1 MRLGRI
7 ALITLLG
14 LCSQPAQAESF
25 VAAVA
30 DYYKERS
37 TRVMAPSIVTQLE
50 LPDDWRVGGRVL
62 VDQITSASGAFT
74 ATDEPFTERRYEVG
88 VNVDTRLQ
96 GWLRPGVTAKYSTES
111 DYTSVTGGGSLTAL
125 LNNELSTITGALQYQ
140 HDWVG
145 RRTSDNSSG
154 ARQQGAD
161 EFAEQLQTL
170 YLSLAGTQI
179 VNRNLIVGA
188 TLKIEVMRGYLEN
201 VYRQEQHPRARED
214 YALGFFLRHR
224 NSKAGLGFILETC
237 LHASSWGHYGVSNQV
252 EVWWTVNRILEVVP
266 FIRHYEQPNG
276 PFFEMGAERP
286 DPDNPGG
293 DPISF
298 NTQDP
303 TLTGHRTVQVG
314 GRLVFTVRG
323 LRNLKVI
330 PSYFFRYQNT
340 AYGNAHI
347 AQLGLYWPFSL

>member
-1 MRLGRI
+1 MRLSRIGLI
-7 ALITLLG
+7 ALWVTWSL
-14 LCSQPAQAESF
+14 PAYAESF
-25 VAAVA
+25 LAAVA

-37 TRVMAPSIVTQLE
+37 TRVMAPTLSGQVE

-74 ATDEPFTERRYEVG
+74 VTDEPFTERRYEAAF
-88 VNVDTRLQ
+88 NVDKKVQ
-96 GWLRPGVTAKYSTES
+96 GWLRPALNAKYSTES
-111 DYTSVTGGGSLTAL
+111 DYTSVLTGTAFTAL
-125 LNNELSTITGALQYQ
+125 LNNDLSTVTAALQYQ

-145 RRTSDNSSG
+145 RRTTDSSSG

-161 EFAEQLQTL
+161 EFADKLQTV
-170 YLSLAGTQI
+170 YLSLQGSQVI
-179 VNRNLIVGA
+179 NPNLLLGA
-188 TLKIEVMRGYLEN
+188 TVKVEVMRGFLEN
-201 VYRQEQHPRARED
+201 VYRREQHPRARED

-224 NSKAGLGFILETC
+224 DPDAGLGVIIETC
-237 LHASSWGHYGVSNQV
+237 LHASSWGHVGVSNQV
-252 EVWWTVNRILEVVP
+252 ELWWTATRILEVVP

-276 PFFEMGAERP
+276 AFFDVGAERP

-293 DPISF
+293 DPIIF

-303 TLTGHRTVQVG
+303 TLVAHRTVQLG
-314 GRLVFTVRG
+314 GRLIFKIRELKN
-323 LRNLKVI
+323 LRVI